1 MSKDGLNP
9 GRIELFGMTSLEER
23 CAIPSKGYSCVYDA
37 IFTCADSG
45 RDGIGSFRTYV
56 GRDKNKKKDGVYE
69 IRVKIVGF
77 KPGRNPNSEKYNDHQ
92 IDVLGDIDKMQL
104 LQEANISDL
113 EDEVHIGATG
123 IVTSTEKF
131 PPSFLIHAKQYT
143 DGGASTDEIAVR
155 GRMENNP
162 KWPDPAER
170 LPQQN
175 QVIAFNGVLQSFD
188 SYFPPGKKPIKC
200 VVVDVKDITYVLNP
214 EKKKDDE
221 STPGTQKRN
230 LQLSLRARNR
240 AEATNTSESSQTL
253 PSPSTSQLKGKRK
266 AKNSEDEVNKDV
278 LEDDLLV
285 LPMNKLENNVQKL
298 EEHNALTKSG
308 ASNPFHH
315 TQRATVSWFHRK

>member
-23 CAIPSKGYSCVYDA
+23 RAVPGKGYSCVYDA

-69 IRVKIVGF
+69 IRAKIVGF

-92 IDVLGDIDKMQL
+92 IDVLGDID
-104 LQEANISDL
+104 
-113 EDEVHIGATG
+113 
-123 IVTSTEKF
+123 
-131 PPSFLIHAKQYT
+131 KQYT

-221 STPGTQKRN
+221 STPWNTEAQSTTILTRPQPCRSYKH
-230 LQLSLRARNR
+230 LRIF
-240 AEATNTSESSQTL
+240 TN
-253 PSPSTSQLKGKRK
+253 SPF
-266 AKNSEDEVNKDV
+266 
-278 LEDDLLV
+278 
-285 LPMNKLENNVQKL
+285 PFY
-298 EEHNALTKSG
+298 LT
-308 ASNPFHH
+308 
-315 TQRATVSWFHRK
+315 TER

>member
-23 CAIPSKGYSCVYDA
+23 RAVPGKGYSCVYDA
-37 IFTCADSG
+37 VFTCADSG
-45 RDGIGSFRTYV
+45 RDGVGSFRTYV

-69 IRVKIVGF
+69 IRAKIVAF

-92 IDVLGDIDKMQL
+92 IDLLGDIDKMQL

-113 EDEVHIGATG
+113 EDEVHVGATG

-131 PPSFLIHAKQYT
+131 PPSFLIHTKQYT
-143 DGGASTDEIAVR
+143 DGGASTDEIA
-155 GRMENNP
+155 
-162 KWPDPAER
+162 
-170 LPQQN
+170 N

-188 SYFPPGKKPIKC
+188 SYFPPGKKPIIC
-200 VVVDVKDITYVLNP
+200 VVIDVKDITYVLNP

-230 LQLSLRARNR
+230 LRLSLRARNR
-240 AEATNTSESSQTL
+240 KEATNTSESSQTL

-266 AKNSEDEVNKDV
+266 AENSEDEVNEDV
-278 LEDDLLV
+278 
-285 LPMNKLENNVQKL
+285 
-298 EEHNALTKSG
+298 
-308 ASNPFHH
+308 
-315 TQRATVSWFHRK
+315 